1 MPTPSRDD
9 IYRAVIRKMVA
20 QALEEQERIFE
31 QIHSQDSDQVLLDLL
46 GKQAATLG
54 HSPKYK
60 EIPGWQ
66 LYEQRF
72 GSWNEA
78 LAAAGLQQVGK
89 YPVTKLPR
97 YIEEENR
104 QKEIYRQKKAEKKLR
119 TQQRLQEQQR
129 KQKESKK
136 L

>member
-9 IYRAVIRKMVA
+9 IYRAVIRKMVV

-31 QIHSQDSDQVLLDLL
+31 QTHSQDSDQVLLDLL
-46 GKQAATLG
+46 CKQAAALG

-72 GSWNEA
+72 GSWNES